1 MSLLKTNSFCLNL
14 FFYITSG
21 LREKWGNI
29 TDCPV
34 SILPDSFSDRLL
46 QSKFFPHL
54 PAPILHFPKKR
65 VVWDT
70 PHRII
75 LADEHA
81 LFDTAFRSGNQK
93 QRERNMLAVSSKV
106 IIEGRR
112 SGDLTARLSHFL
124 YGLVPHYFRQIIYSR
139 SLVFYSRRYGRS
151 ECISPICTK
160 KKEMKETIISIPLLS
175 SPTSRT
181 AESPVL
187 TSYVAVRDNV
197 RKSFFIFFGSIDLPR
212 RC

>member
-1 MSLLKTNSFCLNL
+1 
-14 FFYITSG
+14 
-21 LREKWGNI
+21 
-29 TDCPV
+29 
-34 SILPDSFSDRLL
+34 
-46 QSKFFPHL
+46 
-54 PAPILHFPKKR
+54 
-65 VVWDT
+65 
-70 PHRII
+70 
-75 LADEHA
+75 
-81 LFDTAFRSGNQK
+81 
-93 QRERNMLAVSSKV
+93 MLAVSSKV

-197 RKSFFIFFGSIDLPR
+197 RKSFFFLFRIDRFAATMLMNLQAAIAR
-212 RC
+212 VRVTITSAHDVKAKEDRGICYERGEVDFVFSAVRERAQRF